1 MLIVGTG
8 GHAMDSFDVWHQLG
22 SKEETVFFNNI
33 DPDFQFQ
40 SEFFKSFQIVRNH
53 EEVKN
58 YFSKHP
64 EYILGIGNPYH
75 REKLDL
81 LMKSLGGTPYNLI
94 SSKATIGRINNR
106 IGQSVSIMN
115 GVIITIHA
123 NIGNGVLINTGANV
137 THDAVIE
144 DYAEI
149 GPGVNIAGACTIK
162 HHAFIGTGA
171 IILPKVTIGEH
182 AVVAAGAVVTKDVAP
197 YTMVAGNPAMFKKMI
212 SK

>member
-22 SKEETVFFNNI
+22 HQEETVFFNNI

-40 SEFFKSFQIVRNH
+40 SDFFKAFRILRNN
-53 EEVKN
+53 EEVRH
-58 YFSKHP
+58 YFSKSP
-64 EYILGIGNPYH
+64 EYILGIGNPHH

-81 LMKSLGGTPYNLI
+81 LMKSLGGVPYNLI
-94 SSKATIGRINNR
+94 SSKATIGHINNR
-106 IGQSVSIMN
+106 IGQSISIMH

-123 NIGNGVLINTGANV
+123 NIGNGVLINTGSII

-144 DYAEI
+144 DYVEI

-162 HHAFIGTGA
+162 HHAFIGTGSN
-171 IILPKVTIGEH
+171 ILPKVTIGEH
-182 AVVAAGAVVTKDVAP
+182 AIVAAGAVVTKDVAP
-197 YTMVAGNPAMFKKMI
+197 YSMVAGNPAVLKKMI